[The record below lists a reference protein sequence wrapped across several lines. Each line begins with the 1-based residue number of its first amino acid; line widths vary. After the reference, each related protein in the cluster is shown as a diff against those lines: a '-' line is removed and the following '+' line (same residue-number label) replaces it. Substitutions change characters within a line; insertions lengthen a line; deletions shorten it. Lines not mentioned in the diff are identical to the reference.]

1 MMNSNIRKYGLLQL
15 SLVIIFGLYAIG
27 MVFGSIYFLSSIND
41 SSSGFSEVTV
51 SLLVQSNHPD
61 FPINFTSTATIP
73 VNLPLLEHLNNTV
86 GKENWS
92 GTDFGIQGWY
102 VDSIFN
108 VSESAPWKWIYYYR
122 ESGTSTWS
130 FSSVGVSGF
139 IMNRDFEIKF
149 VYDNS

>member
-1 MMNSNIRKYGLLQL
+1 MMKNNIRKYALLQI
-15 SLVIIFGLYAIG
+15 SLVIVFGLYTIG

-41 SSSGFSEVTV
+41 SPSRSSEVTV
-51 SLLVQSNHPD
+51 TLLVQSNHSD

-73 VNLPLLEHLNNTV
+73 VNLTLLEHLNNTV

-92 GTDFGIQGWY
+92 GTDFGIWGWY

-130 FSSVGVSGF
+130 FSSVGVSKF
-139 IMNRDFEIKF
+139 IINQDFEIKF

>member
-1 MMNSNIRKYGLLQL
+1 MMKNNIRKYALLQL
-15 SLVIIFGLYAIG
+15 SLVIVFGLYTIG
-27 MVFGSIYFLSSIND
+27 MVFGSIYFLNSIND
-41 SSSGFSEVTV
+41 TPSRSSEVTV
-51 SLLVQSNHPD
+51 TLLVQSNRPD

-73 VNLPLLEHLNNTV
+73 VNLTLLEHLNNTV

-92 GTDFGIQGWY
+92 GTDFVIQGWY

-122 ESGTSTWS
+122 ENGTSTWS
-130 FSSVGVSGF
+130 FSSVGVSKF
-139 IMNRDFEIKF
+139 IINKDFEIKF

>member
-1 MMNSNIRKYGLLQL
+1 MKNNIRKYALLQI

-27 MVFGSIYFLSSIND
+27 MVFGSIYFLNSIND
-41 SSSGFSEVTV
+41 SSSESSEVTV
-51 SLLVQSNHPD
+51 TLLVQSNHPD
-61 FPINFTSTATIP
+61 FPINFTSTATIL

-86 GKENWS
+86 GEENWS

-108 VSESAPWKWIYYYR
+108 VSESSPWKWIYYYR
-122 ESGTSTWS
+122 ENGTSTWS
-130 FSSVGVSGF
+130 LSPVGVSGF
-139 IMNRDFEIKF
+139 IINRDFEIMF